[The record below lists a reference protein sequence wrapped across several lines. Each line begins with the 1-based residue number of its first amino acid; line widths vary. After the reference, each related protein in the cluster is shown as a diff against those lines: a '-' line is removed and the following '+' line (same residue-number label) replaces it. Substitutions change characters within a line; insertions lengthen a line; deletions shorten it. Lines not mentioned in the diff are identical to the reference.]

1 MNEHMI
7 LRVVGKFL
15 IPYIMLFGLYV
26 QFHGDFGPGGG
37 FQAGVIFA
45 SAFVIHTLLFGIRST
60 QKIAPEWI
68 LKTISSAGVLLYAGV
83 GVVSMLAGGE
93 YLNYNVLAA
102 DPITGQHI
110 GIILVELGVGL
121 TVTSVIILMFFTFAA
136 RGEPE
141 EDAS

>member
-1 MNEHMI
+1 
-7 LRVVGKFL
+7 
-15 IPYIMLFGLYV
+15 
-26 QFHGDFGPGGG
+26 
-37 FQAGVIFA
+37 
-45 SAFVIHTLLFGIRST
+45 
-60 QKIAPEWI
+60 
-68 LKTISSAGVLLYAGV
+68 LYAGV

-110 GIILVELGVGL
+110 GIILVEFGVGL
-121 TVTSVIILMFFTFAA
+121 TVTAVIMLMFFTFAA